1 MKICLELKTC
11 GGWDEMYIKYVIIL
25 FGDILVLD
33 LSLKFFFF
41 LVFFLSVFLVAKKTS
56 VLVYFKHNLNK
67 SIQAML
73 FSIYGF
79 SHSQEKKNIWKFYV
93 TKKG

>member
-41 LVFFLSVFLVAKKTS
+41 GIFLVAKK
-56 VLVYFKHNLNK
+56 KH
-67 SIQAML
+67 L
-73 FSIYGF
+73 F
-79 SHSQEKKNIWKFYV
+79 
-93 TKKG
+93 